1 MIINALK
8 LKYEADMKA
17 AAANIEVYRK
27 NPSGIGEHP
36 DMVAAVD
43 SELTKLAHAE
53 DKLKTLIR
61 HYPIDVDN
69 STQLNLFGWQL

>member
-36 DMVAAVD
+36 DMV
-43 SELTKLAHAE
+43 LL
-53 DKLKTLIR
+53 LIQ
-61 HYPIDVDN
+61 N
-69 STQLNLFGWQL
+69 SLNLHMLKIN